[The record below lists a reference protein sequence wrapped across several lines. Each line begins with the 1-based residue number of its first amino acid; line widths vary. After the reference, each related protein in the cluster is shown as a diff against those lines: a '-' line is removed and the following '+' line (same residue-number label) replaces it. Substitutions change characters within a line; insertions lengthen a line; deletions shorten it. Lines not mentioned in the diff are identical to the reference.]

1 MGALRAPYEAD
12 TVVFAAPDGTVR
24 LFQTITQEG
33 PLAKRTHVNALN
45 LETEGAL
52 NFDKAASNPGVVLRD
67 NLAAAEEVAS
77 QTRDALEA
85 VNTAA
90 AERNKRIGA
99 VLKGATGTEPGESA
113 DTWWRA
119 WQDYNELSFADE
131 RPEYKTSYDVS
142 FTQYYPQEKP
152 MYPTRTRPQ
161 STSPTTPTT
170 PDWTRRQPPPPSTT
184 GIMPGLLRRARTC
197 ECFAAG
203 TVVWTKS
210 GAAPIE
216 SLEVGDM
223 VLAQHPVTGELGYR
237 AVLETSVSEPVR
249 VLALKLPEETIIAT
263 LGHRFWVDGHG
274 WQMAKSFKPEVRL
287 QALAGGVAASTSAVE
302 ELTVCHNLVVD
313 EFHTFFVGQSRL
325 LVHDRNCPAPNP
337 ANLPG
342 STRPR
347 EASPADLN
355 FADALA
361 AAGRQPQE

>member
-1 MGALRAPYEAD
+1 
-12 TVVFAAPDGTVR
+12 
-24 LFQTITQEG
+24 
-33 PLAKRTHVNALN
+33 
-45 LETEGAL
+45 
-52 NFDKAASNPGVVLRD
+52 
-67 NLAAAEEVAS
+67 
-77 QTRDALEA
+77 
-85 VNTAA
+85 
-90 AERNKRIGA
+90 
-99 VLKGATGTEPGESA
+99 
-113 DTWWRA
+113 
-119 WQDYNELSFADE
+119 
-131 RPEYKTSYDVS
+131 
-142 FTQYYPQEKP
+142 
-152 MYPTRTRPQ
+152 
-161 STSPTTPTT
+161 
-170 PDWTRRQPPPPSTT
+170 
-184 GIMPGLLRRARTC
+184 
-197 ECFAAG
+197 
-203 TVVWTKS
+203 
-210 GAAPIE
+210 
-216 SLEVGDM
+216 M

-274 WQMAKSFKPEVRL
+274 WQMAKSFKPQVRL
-287 QALAGGVAASTSAVE
+287 QALAGGVAASTAAVE